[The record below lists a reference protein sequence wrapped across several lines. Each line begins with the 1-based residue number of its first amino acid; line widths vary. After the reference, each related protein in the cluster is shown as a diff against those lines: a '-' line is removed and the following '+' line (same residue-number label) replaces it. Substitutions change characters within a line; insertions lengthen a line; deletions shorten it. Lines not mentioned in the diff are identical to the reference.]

1 MTEGKMDKAVYL
13 KIENEDVQFIG
24 FVKSNISMTQEM
36 EEVANK
42 ILSTLYDVWTQKYEK
57 KLL

>member
-1 MTEGKMDKAVYL
+1 MMNSTIMTEGTMDKAVYL

-42 ILSTLYDVWTQKYEK
+42 ILST
-57 KLL
+57 